1 MLHWI
6 WTLALLCKTIVTRSQ
21 ICTRCTVIDY
31 FGRYHTKSYRIVLQI
46 IISNVTLLSSHLFD
60 VVRCNESSIFRCRE
74 FWRKKNPARAQFW
87 MYYLDWKF
95 HFPTQISESGV
106 GEITR
111 TTGQLQRRSWP
122 IQYML
127 KWTQIDNSLCLSHVL
142 HTDFVI
148 Y

>member
-74 FWRKKNPARAQFW
+74 FWRKKKSCKSTVLNVLSR
-87 MYYLDWKF
+87 L
-95 HFPTQISESGV
+95 
-106 GEITR
+106 EIPFSHTN
-111 TTGQLQRRSWP
+111 LWSWS

-127 KWTQIDNSLCLSHVL
+127 KWTQIDNTLSLSHVL